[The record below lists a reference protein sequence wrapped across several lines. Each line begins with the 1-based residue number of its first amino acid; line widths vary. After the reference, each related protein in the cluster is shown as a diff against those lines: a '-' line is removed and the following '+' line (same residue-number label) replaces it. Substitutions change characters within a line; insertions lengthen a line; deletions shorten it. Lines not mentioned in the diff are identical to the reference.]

1 MFDCVNRNAHPP
13 PLDKQGGRDGTG
25 RELGRVQVTPL
36 TWRMGATAAGSAVLA
51 AGATAAWL
59 GADRA
64 HPGRERLAAAGYAPG
79 VVGLAATAVAGP
91 IAAGMG
97 LYKLGAPLL
106 GLAPERVAGVA
117 RVTKNVAGVGF
128 AALAGMAIGTAV
140 ARKLGPDAKPAIYPD
155 ADIPQPDMARAQLE
169 ARETL
174 SQLDTNARDIV
185 IWVPGT
191 MRPFTPYEFKD
202 GVNAAFAEDVS
213 QANMPA
219 RPDYQ
224 IPQGIADTSAALHI
238 VLTKLA
244 AERRPGQRILLAGES
259 QGAWAMSYALQDPKL
274 DAIVDRAVV
283 WGNPGVSP
291 HQYAGAG
298 DGKWLEFS
306 DEMDVV
312 GRQLEGD
319 APMMLDGLTNTF
331 DGHVGQAWRV
341 PATMINNP
349 FETGLIT
356 RTGVR
361 LLTPGGFDRDPHNYR
376 EFMGAA
382 ARFLADAPRPDQQ
395 D

>member
-1 MFDCVNRNAHPP
+1 
-13 PLDKQGGRDGTG
+13 
-25 RELGRVQVTPL
+25 
-36 TWRMGATAAGSAVLA
+36 MGATALGSAVLA
-51 AGATAAWL
+51 GGATASWL
-59 GADRA
+59 HADRE
-64 HPGRERLAAAGYAPG
+64 HPGNEKLAAAGYAPG
-79 VVGLAATAVAGP
+79 VVGLAAAAVATP
-91 IAAGMG
+91 IAVGMG
-97 LYKLGAPLL
+97 VYKLGAPLL
-106 GLAPERVAGVA
+106 GFAPERVAGVA
-117 RVTKNVAGVGF
+117 RISKNVAGVGV
-128 AALAGMAIGTAV
+128 AAVAGMAIGTAI
-140 ARKLGPDAKPAIYPD
+140 ARKVLPDAKPAVYPD
-155 ADIPQPDMARAQLE
+155 ADIPQPDMERARLE

-174 SQLDTNARDIV
+174 QQLDTNARDIV

-202 GVNAAFAEDVS
+202 GVNDAFDDDVS

-238 VLTKLA
+238 VLNQLE

-259 QGAWAMSYALQDPKL
+259 QGAWAMSYALQDKQL
-274 DAIVDRAVV
+274 AGIVDRAVV

-312 GRQLEGD
+312 GRQLEGN
-319 APMMLDGLTNTF
+319 APMMLDGLTDTF
-331 DGHVGQAWRV
+331 DGQVSQAWRV

-349 FETGLIT
+349 FETGLIA

-382 ARFLADAPRPDQQ
+382 ARFLADAPRPGADSDQGFASATSVTVPE
-395 D
+395 